1 MKKIKV
7 AILFGGKST
16 EHEISLRS
24 AKSVIEAIDRSKY
37 EVQLIGIDKTGKWHL
52 NEESHYLLNADDAKK
67 IELNASEYEI
77 YLSNKNNQVT
87 KIDVNTN
94 QSLGSIDVVFPIIH
108 GAFGEDGTLQGLMR
122 ALNIPFVGVDILAS
136 AVGMD
141 KEVTKRLL
149 RDAGIPIARFF
160 TIFKH
165 NPNEF
170 TYEDIVEELGLPLFV
185 KPSNAGSSV
194 GVHKVK
200 SKEDFEAALTD
211 AFQYDRK
218 ILVEEAIVGREVE
231 CAVLGNENPIASVI
245 GEIIP
250 MDDFYSYD
258 AKYISN
264 DGAKLEIPAK
274 MDTEVADLIQDT
286 AIKAFQVICG
296 EGLSRV
302 DFFLKP
308 DNSLVLNEINTM
320 PGFTSISMYPKLFE
334 ASGIPYSELI
344 DRLIQLAIDR
354 HTKMNELKTTK

>member
-1 MKKIKV
+1 MEKIKV

-24 AKSVIEAIDRSKY
+24 AKSIIEAIDRNRY

-52 NEESHYLLNADDAKK
+52 NEESHYLLHADDASK
-67 IELNASEYEI
+67 ITLNPGETEI
-77 YLSNKNNQVT
+77 YLTTHNDEVT
-87 KIDVNTN
+87 KIDVKTN
-94 QSLGSIDVVFPIIH
+94 QSLGRIDVVFPIIH
-108 GAFGEDGTLQGLMR
+108 GAFGEDGSLQGLLR

-141 KEVTKRLL
+141 KDVTKRLL
-149 RDAGIPIARFF
+149 RDAGIPIAKFF
-160 TIFKH
+160 TLHKH
-165 NPNEF
+165 NPSEF
-170 TYEDIVEELGLPLFV
+170 TYEQIVAELGSTLFV
-185 KPSNAGSSV
+185 KPANAGSSV

-200 SKEDFEAALTD
+200 TKESFQHAIAD
-211 AFQYDRK
+211 AFQFDRK

-231 CAVLGNENPIASVI
+231 CAVLGNENPVASVI

-258 AKYISN
+258 AKYISS

-274 MDTEVADLIQDT
+274 MDPGVAELIQTT

-302 DFFLKP
+302 DFFLRP
-308 DNSLVLNEINTM
+308 DNTLVLNEINTM
-320 PGFTSISMYPKLFE
+320 PGFTSISMFPKLFE
-334 ASGIPYSELI
+334 ASGIPYRELI
-344 DRLIQLAIDR
+344 DILIRLAIER
-354 HTKMNELKTTK
+354 HQKVNSLITTK

>member
-1 MKKIKV
+1 MEKIKV

-24 AKSVIEAIDRSKY
+24 AKSIIEAIDRDRY
-37 EVQLIGIDKTGKWHL
+37 EVQLIGIDKNGKWHL
-52 NEESHYLLNADDAKK
+52 NEESHYLLHANDASK
-67 IELNASEYEI
+67 IALNPGETEI
-77 YLSNKNNQVT
+77 YLTASEDKVT
-87 KIDVNTN
+87 KIDVKTN
-94 QSLGSIDVVFPIIH
+94 ESLGSLDVVFPIIH
-108 GAFGEDGTLQGLMR
+108 GAFGEDGSLQGLMR

-141 KEVTKRLL
+141 KDVTKRLL
-149 RDAGIPIARFF
+149 RDAGIPIAKFF
-160 TIFKH
+160 TLHKH
-165 NPNEF
+165 HPNEF
-170 TYEDIVEELGLPLFV
+170 TYEEIVEALGETLFV
-185 KPSNAGSSV
+185 KPANAGSSV

-200 SKEDFEAALTD
+200 NKESFQKAIAD

-231 CAVLGNENPIASVI
+231 CAVMGNEQPVASVV

-258 AKYISN
+258 AKYISS

-274 MDTEVADLIQDT
+274 LEAAVAEDIRST

-302 DFFLKP
+302 DFFLKK
-308 DNSLVLNEINTM
+308 DNTLVLNEINTM
-320 PGFTSISMYPKLFE
+320 PGFTSISMFPKLFE
-334 ASGIPYSELI
+334 ASGIPYSALI

-354 HTKMNELKTTK
+354 HQKVNSLITTK

>member
-1 MKKIKV
+1 MKKVKV

-24 AKSVIEAIDRSKY
+24 AKSVIEAIDRNKY
-37 EVQLIGIDKTGKWHL
+37 EVQLIGIDKSGKWHL
-52 NEESHYLLNADDAKK
+52 NEESHYLLNAEDAKK
-67 IELNASEYEI
+67 IALNPSDTEI
-77 YLSNKNNQVT
+77 YLATKNNAVT
-87 KIDVNTN
+87 KIDVKTN
-94 QSLGSIDVVFPIIH
+94 QSLGDVDVVFPIIH

-141 KEVTKRLL
+141 KDVTKRLL

-160 TIFKH
+160 TIHKH
-165 NPNEF
+165 QPDEF
-170 TYEDIVEELGLPLFV
+170 SYEEIVAELGSPLFV
-185 KPSNAGSSV
+185 KPANAGSSV

-200 SKEDFEAALTD
+200 NKAAYETALKD
-211 AFQYDRK
+211 ALQYDRK
-218 ILVEEAIVGREVE
+218 VLVEEAIVGREVE
-231 CAVLGNENPIASVI
+231 CAVLGNEQPIASVI

-250 MDDFYSYD
+250 LDDFYSYD

-274 MDTEVADLIQDT
+274 MEPEVAAMIQK
-286 AIKAFQVICG
+286 AAVKAFQVICG

-308 DNSLVLNEINTM
+308 DNTLVLNEINTM
-320 PGFTSISMYPKLFE
+320 PGFTNISMYPKLFE
-334 ASGIPYSELI
+334 ASGISYQQLIDELI
-344 DRLIQLAIDR
+344 RLAIDR
-354 HTKMNELKTTK
+354 HTKTNALKSVK